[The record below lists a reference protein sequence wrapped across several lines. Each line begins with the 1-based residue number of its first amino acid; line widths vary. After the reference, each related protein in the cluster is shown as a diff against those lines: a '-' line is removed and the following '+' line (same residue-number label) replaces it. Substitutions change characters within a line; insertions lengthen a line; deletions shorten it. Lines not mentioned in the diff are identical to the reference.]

1 MSATSPLPAARRAR
15 PVGWFFSR
23 VAWRTQVVGTEHVP
37 TTGPVIIAAN
47 HTGVID
53 GPIVFG
59 VSPRPV
65 HMMIKE
71 SMFRGPIGAF
81 LRWSGQIPVDREN
94 GRPALA
100 AALAVLKRG
109 DVVGIFP
116 EGRRGRGD
124 LSEVRGGVA
133 WLALASGAPV
143 VPAAVLGTR
152 RTGES
157 SGRLPG
163 FRRRLFV
170 LIGEPVTME
179 RAPGTTGR
187 QAQEQYARL
196 VADALRTTVEAAV
209 ARSGIEL
216 PQDDPGT
223 GTPGGTRISVDD

>member
-1 MSATSPLPAARRAR
+1 MSTAASLRAARRAT
-15 PVGWFFSR
+15 PLGWLLSR
-23 VAWRTQVVGTEHVP
+23 VVWRTRVVGAENMP
-37 TTGPVIIAAN
+37 AEGPVIVAAN

-65 HMMIKE
+65 HMMIKA
-71 SMFRGPIGAF
+71 SMFRGPIGSF

-100 AALAVLKRG
+100 AALSVLKRG

-152 RTGES
+152 RTGEGA
-157 SGRLPG
+157 GRLPG

-179 RAPGTTGR
+179 REPGTTGK
-187 QAQEQYARL
+187 QAQEQYALL
-196 VADALRTTVEAAV
+196 VANALKATVEAAV
-209 ARSGIEL
+209 ELSGIAL
-216 PQDDPGT
+216 PLDDPGAVA
-223 GTPGGTRISVDD
+223 PGGGTAVQAD

>member
-1 MSATSPLPAARRAR
+1 MSAAPSLPAARRAT
-15 PVGWFFSR
+15 PVGWLLSR
-23 VAWRTQVVGTEHVP
+23 VVWRTRVVGAENMP
-37 TTGPVIIAAN
+37 TDGPVIVAAN

-65 HMMIKE
+65 HMMIKQ
-71 SMFRGPIGAF
+71 SMFRGPIGSF

-100 AALAVLKRG
+100 AALSVLRRG

-152 RTGES
+152 RTGEG
-157 SGRLPG
+157 SGQLPG
-163 FRRRLFV
+163 FRRHLFV

-179 RAPGTTGR
+179 REPGTTGK

-196 VADALRTTVEAAV
+196 VANALRTTVEAAV
-209 ARSGIEL
+209 ELSGIEL
-216 PQDDPGT
+216 PQDDPGA
-223 GTPGGTRISVDD
+223 GAPGGMSTSLVD

>member
-1 MSATSPLPAARRAR
+1 MSTAASLPAARRAT
-15 PVGWFFSR
+15 PAGWLLSR
-23 VAWRTQVVGTEHVP
+23 VVWRTRVVGAENMP
-37 TTGPVIIAAN
+37 ADGPVIIAAN

-71 SMFRGPIGAF
+71 SMFRGPIGSF

-100 AALAVLKRG
+100 AALSVLKRG

-152 RTGES
+152 RTGEG

-179 RAPGTTGR
+179 RAPGTTGK
-187 QAQEQYARL
+187 QAQEQYAQL
-196 VADALRTTVEAAV
+196 VASALKVTVEAAV
-209 ARSGIEL
+209 ELSGIAL
-216 PQDDPGT
+216 PLDDPGAVA
-223 GTPGGTRISVDD
+223 PGGGSVVQAD

>member
-1 MSATSPLPAARRAR
+1 MSAAPSLPAARRAT
-15 PVGWFFSR
+15 PVGWLLSR
-23 VAWRTQVVGTEHVP
+23 VVWRTRVVGAEHMPTE
-37 TTGPVIIAAN
+37 GPVIIAAN

-71 SMFRGPIGAF
+71 SMFRGPIGSF

-100 AALAVLKRG
+100 AALSVLKRG

-152 RTGES
+152 RTGEG

-179 RAPGTTGR
+179 RAPGTTGK
-187 QAQEQYARL
+187 QAQEQYAQL
-196 VADALRTTVEAAV
+196 VASALKVTVEAAV
-209 ARSGIEL
+209 ELSGIAL
-216 PQDDPGT
+216 PLDDPGAVA
-223 GTPGGTRISVDD
+223 PGGGTAVQAD

>member
-1 MSATSPLPAARRAR
+1 VGAENMPAD
-15 PVGWFFSR
+15 
-23 VAWRTQVVGTEHVP
+23 
-37 TTGPVIIAAN
+37 GPVIVAAN

-65 HMMIKE
+65 HMMIKQ
-71 SMFRGPIGAF
+71 SMFRGPIGSF
-81 LRWSGQIPVDREN
+81 LRWSGQIPVDRDN

-100 AALAVLKRG
+100 AALSVLKRG

-152 RTGES
+152 RTGEG
-157 SGRLPG
+157 SGKLPG

-170 LIGEPVTME
+170 LIGEPVPMVRE
-179 RAPGTTGR
+179 PGTTGK

-196 VADALRTTVEAAV
+196 VANALRTTVEDAV
-209 ARSGIEL
+209 ELSGIEL
-216 PQDDPGT
+216 PQDDPGAGAPDGT
-223 GTPGGTRISVDD
+223 GISPAD